1 MSDLLPTERLAR
13 EVREVMGQA
22 EELAHFAQSLGTM
35 REVDPAAPKVA
46 SGMGSLHA
54 RLEATV
60 AAARR
65 AQATTAF
72 FVREGR
78 KEAA

>member
-1 MSDLLPTERLAR
+1 MSDLLPTGRLAR
-13 EVREVMGQA
+13 EVREVMGRA
-22 EELAHFAQSLGTM
+22 EELAHFAESLGMM
-35 REVDPAAPKVA
+35 REVDPCSAMVA
-46 SGMGSLHA
+46 GGMGSLHA

-78 KEAA
+78 KQAA